1 MKQISRFLA
10 AFLAVLLITSVVLP
24 DLVGVLSVKAETK
37 TKTVSLV
44 ITEGLKAGE
53 TYMDGM
59 VSVGTDMTY
68 TAGEVALKYADGKD
82 AGSADGYVTNKTNP
96 NASAG
101 TGALIRFQPTHD
113 GTIQVAAQLG
123 KGKTFRIDTPID
135 TSDGQEL
142 QEIFSYSY
150 SGEDKPKNLNLK
162 FEEVKVKA
170 DTTYYIYGAGTKAR
184 FYSLTYEY
192 DVEEAGGEKPD
203 TPPIELVK
211 GVLAFP
217 TAEGGGMY
225 ATGGRGGD
233 VYVVTNLEDSGEGSL
248 RYGIETAPAE
258 GRIIVFNVGGT
269 INLKSTLSFKGKKN
283 ITIAGQT
290 APGDGITVAGYDTSI
305 SDSENIVIRF
315 VRFRVGTENLLN
327 GGDSMDALWGRD
339 NDTFII
345 DHCTF
350 SWNTDE
356 TLSTY
361 RGKNGTVQWCLIS
374 ESLTVSGHSKGRHGY
389 GGIWGGDNTVFQYN
403 LIANHTSRN
412 PRIGGGS
419 MGDPVTDGSTATLQ
433 LSNNVLYNHGYF
445 ACYGGGFT
453 YTNFINNYTKP
464 GQGTRDSL
472 TNTLLS
478 FGENGKVGG
487 VYYAGN
493 VLEGNADV
501 TKDNSRGFRVDSSDG
516 QTSVS
521 DTLYKAE
528 AFNQI
533 TLRSAEDCY
542 ELVLNSAGATYPHR
556 DAVDARVVAQV
567 KTDTGTYINTPNEV
581 GGYPAEYAEADK
593 PDTDKDGIPDDW
605 EKEHGLDPKDGTDSR
620 TLCLTN
626 KDDKETYGYAWIE
639 VYFNE
644 LVGEVS
650 KAEYVA
656 KNPTV
661 TIDLPDNTLVDEG
674 DSLTVTATASSG
686 AGIEKVVFFNGSTP
700 VATVESAP
708 YTYTYTDSIAKDG
721 TYYISVRAY
730 DKKGNKT
737 QSNTSRVY
745 VNSTAGTGKWSSSD
759 IGNPKIK
766 GTASL
771 VDGVLTIKGAG
782 KLGASE
788 GSNKD
793 VRPELADAT
802 TDDFHYVYQKLEGDI
817 EIITRFDSY
826 LPVDN
831 HTFQGLMFRSSLD
844 KGAATAA
851 LGFTMVKVDETTIW
865 SAFMV
870 NRAADG
876 GEIQSISETIDSP
889 EAAEKAGIP
898 LIANLSFKEGN
909 DYLGT
914 WLKLSREGDT
924 FTGYVSSDGLVW
936 QKVGSLTVDLPD
948 TVYVGFAVDAN
959 RAGNDLINYGTAKF
973 SNIEINQEFAAVTY
987 NTENVEAAG
996 AEKLAVGKDLA
1007 VTLTK
1012 VTGYVLPENVEVTI
1026 DGKPAVIGKDYTYDA
1041 NTGVIL
1047 VPNVQS
1053 NVTINAYGVKR
1064 VVVPVKYD
1072 VIDKENLLTVKE
1084 EAGKLILTQTATEGN
1099 MQTTDKDGVQTD
1111 AVNVSYLL
1119 FPEVDEYHELSM
1131 DIVVKSLTEIGKGD
1145 ANGFFMGAFAAD
1157 GTGVYSVLG
1166 FRANKVLKG
1175 YWYKKDGYTGDGNPG
1190 STVELD
1196 KSYHV
1201 DFKTD
1206 GKGGYNAIV
1215 TGENGTSFTKQ
1226 FKASESFIK
1235 TGDTIRYGMAIV
1247 GATVEISNMKL
1258 VDPENNVIY
1267 NQNSADYSA
1276 VVKAINKAS
1285 QLNAG
1290 DYENFDAVLEAWNA
1304 VELGLDASEQKKVD
1318 AMAKAL
1324 EDAIAALVEKQ
1335 PDIPGTTEP
1344 EQPDIPGTTEPEQPD
1359 IPGTTEPEQPDVP
1372 EATEP
1377 EQPDVPEAT
1386 EPEKKD
1392 ETKPDIK
1399 AELPESVLTDV
1410 VKTKT
1415 GCTTVAELTKYM
1427 QESVLKGDF
1436 ANAKTVVMDVTILI
1450 SLDGGRTWISA
1461 TEETFPAE
1469 GVDVILPYPEGT
1481 GKTGYDFT
1489 VSHLITMACNGQVP
1503 GNLENITPEKTDD
1516 GLKIH
1521 ILSASPFAVAY
1532 METKTSE
1539 AERADSKSVY
1549 TGDAMSGSMITWSI
1563 VLFAA
1568 FMVVLEFSGKRKRY
1582 GAKNK

>member
-1 MKQISRFLA
+1 MC
-10 AFLAVLLITSVVLP
+10 
-24 DLVGVLSVKAETK
+24 G
-37 TKTVSLV
+37 
-44 ITEGLKAGE
+44 
-53 TYMDGM
+53 
-59 VSVGTDMTY
+59 
-68 TAGEVALKYADGKD
+68 
-82 AGSADGYVTNKTNP
+82 N
-96 NASAG
+96 
-101 TGALIRFQPTHD
+101 
-113 GTIQVAAQLG
+113 
-123 KGKTFRIDTPID
+123 
-135 TSDGQEL
+135 
-142 QEIFSYSY
+142 
-150 SGEDKPKNLNLK
+150 
-162 FEEVKVKA
+162 
-170 DTTYYIYGAGTKAR
+170 
-184 FYSLTYEY
+184 
-192 DVEEAGGEKPD
+192 
-203 TPPIELVK
+203 
-211 GVLAFP
+211 
-217 TAEGGGMY
+217 
-225 ATGGRGGD
+225 
-233 VYVVTNLEDSGEGSL
+233 
-248 RYGIETAPAE
+248 
-258 GRIIVFNVGGT
+258 
-269 INLKSTLSFKGKKN
+269 
-283 ITIAGQT
+283 
-290 APGDGITVAGYDTSI
+290 SI
-305 SDSENIVIRF
+305 CQN
-315 VRFRVGTENLLN
+315 
-327 GGDSMDALWGRD
+327 
-339 NDTFII
+339 
-345 DHCTF
+345 
-350 SWNTDE
+350 
-356 TLSTY
+356 
-361 RGKNGTVQWCLIS
+361 
-374 ESLTVSGHSKGRHGY
+374 
-389 GGIWGGDNTVFQYN
+389 
-403 LIANHTSRN
+403 
-412 PRIGGGS
+412 
-419 MGDPVTDGSTATLQ
+419 
-433 LSNNVLYNHGYF
+433 
-445 ACYGGGFT
+445 
-453 YTNFINNYTKP
+453 
-464 GQGTRDSL
+464 
-472 TNTLLS
+472 
-478 FGENGKVGG
+478 
-487 VYYAGN
+487 
-493 VLEGNADV
+493 
-501 TKDNSRGFRVDSSDG
+501 
-516 QTSVS
+516 
-521 DTLYKAE
+521 
-528 AFNQI
+528 
-533 TLRSAEDCY
+533 
-542 ELVLNSAGATYPHR
+542 
-556 DAVDARVVAQV
+556 
-567 KTDTGTYINTPNEV
+567 
-581 GGYPAEYAEADK
+581 
-593 PDTDKDGIPDDW
+593 
-605 EKEHGLDPKDGTDSR
+605 
-620 TLCLTN
+620 
-626 KDDKETYGYAWIE
+626 
-639 VYFNE
+639 
-644 LVGEVS
+644 
-650 KAEYVA
+650 
-656 KNPTV
+656 
-661 TIDLPDNTLVDEG
+661 
-674 DSLTVTATASSG
+674 
-686 AGIEKVVFFNGSTP
+686 
-700 VATVESAP
+700 

-844 KGAATAA
+844 KDAATAA

-876 GEIQSISETIDSP
+876 GKIQSISETIDSP

-898 LIANLSFKEGN
+898 LIANLSFKKGN

-936 QKVGSLTVDLPD
+936 QKVGSMTVDLPD

-987 NTENVEAAG
+987 NTKNVEAAG

-1026 DGKPAVIGKDYTYDA
+1026 DGKPAVIGKDYTYNA

-1064 VVVPVKYD
+1064 VVVPVEYE
-1072 VIDKENLLTVKE
+1072 VIDTENLLTVKE

-1099 MQTTDKDGVQTD
+1099 MQTTDKNSGVQTD

-1145 ANGFFMGAFAAD
+1145 ANGFFMGAFAANSS
-1157 GTGVYSVLG
+1157 GVYSVLG
-1166 FRANKVLKG
+1166 FRANKQLKG
-1175 YWYKKDGYTGDGNPG
+1175 YWYKPGGKAGQYTGDGNPG

-1206 GKGGYNAIV
+1206 GKGGYKAIV

-1226 FKASESFIK
+1226 FKAGESVIK

-1276 VVKAINKAS
+1276 VVEAINKAS

-1290 DYENFDAVLEAWNA
+1290 DYESFDAVLEAWNA
-1304 VELGLDASEQKKVD
+1304 VELGLDASEQEKVD

-1324 EDAIAALVEKQ
+1324 EDAIAALVKNH
-1335 PDIPGTTEP
+1335 
-1344 EQPDIPGTTEPEQPD
+1344 PD

-1377 EQPDVPEAT
+1377 EQPDVPEVT
-1386 EPEKKD
+1386 EPEKKA
-1392 ETKPDIK
+1392 EKKPDIK
-1399 AELPESVLTDV
+1399 AELPKSVLTDV

-1532 METKTSE
+1532 MERKTSE
-1539 AERADSKSVY
+1539 AERADSKAVY